1 MLIAVCL
8 TVFILQSLIQ
18 VCPPV
23 EEEIYTDIYIHTYT
37 TIRFYNSKQQM
48 LDTCQRFLITASLQ
62 LTV

>member
-8 TVFILQSLIQ
+8 TVFIQSLIQ
-18 VCPPV
+18 ICPPI

-37 TIRFYNSKQQM
+37 KIRFIM

>member
-1 MLIAVCL
+1 MSDGVH
-8 TVFILQSLIQ
+8 TNLIQ

-23 EEEIYTDIYIHTYT
+23 EEEIYIDIYIHTYT
-37 TIRFYNSKQQM
+37 TIRFYNSKQHFIM

>member
-1 MLIAVCL
+1 MSGGVHTKSHPGLP
-8 TVFILQSLIQ
+8 SR
-18 VCPPV
+18 
-23 EEEIYTDIYIHTYT
+23 IYIYIHTYT